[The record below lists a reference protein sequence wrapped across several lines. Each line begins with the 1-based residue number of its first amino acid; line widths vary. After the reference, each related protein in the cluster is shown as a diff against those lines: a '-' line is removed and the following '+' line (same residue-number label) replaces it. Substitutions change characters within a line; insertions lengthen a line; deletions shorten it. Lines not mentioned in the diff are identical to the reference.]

1 MGVRYWPELP
11 EAILTEQTTFAA
23 DVGGGGGGGPITAE
37 DEIPDK
43 EETEERPMRWAM
55 ALLDP
60 SFFNSCAACRL
71 ISWA

>member
-1 MGVRYWPELP
+1 MGVKYWPELP
-11 EAILTEQTTFAA
+11 EAMLAEAAFIA

-43 EETEERPMRWAM
+43 DETEDRPMRWAM

-60 SFFNSCAACRL
+60 SFFNSCAAWRR

>member
-1 MGVRYWPELP
+1 MLAEFPE
-11 EAILTEQTTFAA
+11 AA

-43 EETEERPMRWAM
+43 EAIEETDERLIRCEII
-55 ALLDP
+55 LLAP
-60 SFFNSCAACRL
+60 GSFTSWAACLL